1 MPMGKNDAVEL
12 VRLYMPRWQAN
23 RERMSRIDRWHEGSL
38 NANDKPKL
46 PTKSTNEFK
55 QLRDRAI
62 TPWLKLVVTVIV
74 QSLFVEGY
82 RNAEKGENTP
92 AWRAWQANRF
102 DARQIAVNRG
112 AVSLGLSF
120 VSALPGRLE
129 DGSAMPQWRG
139 HSARST
145 LALYQDVAADEWPM
159 YALTGQS
166 IKGRDGSDHWRMR
179 FYDDE
184 AEYVI
189 DVQADGDR
197 PTFIELNMH
206 NAGVCPFVRFTNQL
220 DLEGRSSGEVEP
232 YIDMVSRIDQ
242 DVLDR
247 LVVQRF
253 GAWVV
258 RYIAGLA
265 KPETDEEARAERL
278 RLSIEDILIAEDTD
292 TKFGSLPATPLDG
305 YIKAKEADV
314 HDLAAIT
321 QTPATDLLGN
331 MINLSAE
338 ALAAAEAGK
347 MRKVNERQHALGE
360 SYESLLRLSA
370 HLMGDPAGAS
380 DFEAQIV
387 WADTESRSL
396 SMVADALGKMVT
408 QLGIPPEGVWSRI
421 PGVTQDDI
429 KAWKSI
435 LERGGGDTEALMR
448 ELLAGA
454 GAAGGDGGGGS

>member
-1 MPMGKNDAVEL
+1 MPMSKSDAVDQ
-12 VRLYMPRWQAN
+12 VKLYLPRWLAN
-23 RERMSRIDRWHEGSL
+23 RERMSRIDRWHEGNL
-38 NANDKPKL
+38 NATDKPKL
-46 PTKSTNEFK
+46 PTKSTAEFR

-82 RNAEKGENTP
+82 RNSEESDNAT
-92 AWRAWQANRF
+92 AWDAWQANRW
-102 DARQIAVNRG
+102 DARQIAVHRG
-112 AVSLGLSF
+112 ALSLGLAFTS
-120 VSALPGRLE
+120 VLPGRLP
-129 DGSAMPQWRG
+129 DGRPMPVWRG

-145 LALYQDVAADEWPM
+145 LALYQDVTADEWPM
-159 YALTGQS
+159 YAMTGQS
-166 IKGRDGSDHWRMR
+166 IKGADGSEYWRMR

-184 AEYVI
+184 AEYIV
-189 DVQADGDR
+189 DASADGGKPKYIDMNFHR
-197 PTFIELNMH
+197 
-206 NAGVCPFVRFTNQL
+206 AGVCPFVRFTNQL
-220 DLEGRSSGEVEP
+220 DLDGRSSGEVEP
-232 YIDMVSRIDQ
+232 YIDMAARIDQ
-242 DVLDR
+242 DVMDR

-265 KPETDEEARAERL
+265 EPDTDDEKRAERL
-278 RLSIEDILIAEDTD
+278 RLSIEDILIAEDAD

-305 YIKAKEADV
+305 YIKAKETDV

-347 MRKVNERQHALGE
+347 MRKSNEREHAFGE
-360 SYESLLRLSA
+360 SHESVLRLSA
-370 HLMGDPAGAS
+370 HLLGDEVGAN
-380 DFEAQIV
+380 DFNAAVV

-408 QLGIPPEGVWSRI
+408 QLGIPAEGVWSRI

-429 KAWKSI
+429 TAWRAI
-435 LERGGGDTEALMR
+435 LDKGGATEALMR

-454 GAAGGDGGGGS
+454 DSSEGGTGGGGS

>member
-1 MPMGKNDAVEL
+1 MPMSKGDTVEL
-12 VRLYMPRWQAN
+12 VKLYLPRWQAN
-23 RERMSRIDRWHEGSL
+23 RERMSRIDRWHTGDL
-38 NANDKPKL
+38 NATDKPKL
-46 PTKSTNEFK
+46 PTKSTAEFK

-74 QSLFVEGY
+74 QSLYIEGY
-82 RNAEKGENTP
+82 RSADASENTT
-92 AWRAWQANRF
+92 AWQWWQQNRF

-112 AVSLGLSF
+112 AVSLGTSY
-120 VSALPGRLE
+120 VSAMPGRLS
-129 DGSAMPQWRG
+129 DGTPAPVWRG
-139 HSARST
+139 HSARNT
-145 LALYQDVAADEWPM
+145 LALYQDVTTDEWPM
-159 YALTGQS
+159 YAMTGQS
-166 IKGRDGSDHWRMR
+166 IKGRDGADYWRMR

-184 AEYVI
+184 AEYLV
-189 DVQADGDR
+189 DVQADGSK

-206 NAGVCPFVRFTNQL
+206 NAGACPFVRFTNQL

-232 YIDMVSRIDQ
+232 YIDMASRIDQ
-242 DVLDR
+242 DVMDR

-265 KPETDEEARAERL
+265 QPDTDEEKRAERL

-305 YIKAKEADV
+305 YIKSKEADV
-314 HDLAAIT
+314 HDLAAVT

-347 MRKVNERQHALGE
+347 MRKVTERQHALGE

-370 HLMGDPAGAS
+370 HLAGDEASAS
-380 DFEAQIV
+380 DFAAQVV

-396 SMVADALGKMVT
+396 SMVADALGKMVQ
-408 QLGIPPEGVWSRI
+408 QLGIPAEGVWSRI

-429 KAWKSI
+429 KAWKAI
-435 LERGGGDTEALMR
+435 LERGGSTEALMR

-454 GAAGGDGGGGS
+454 GSGGDGGGGS